1 MTTIAAQV
9 ANRVIGR
16 LVAGMS
22 TKAVLKHHSRRVRSA
37 ERKPLVY
44 VAAMPK
50 SAGTFICR
58 TIADAHGLR
67 YLHFSDRRGCC
78 EFDIYHPHL
87 LSQIQEGGIAHQHT
101 PGTEG
106 NVHYLNTYKIPCVVL
121 TRNIYDALYS
131 FYEHLEQYR
140 NSWPMFEYPDGY
152 FEMREDDKLHF
163 LTATVAPW
171 LLHFYV
177 SWYRARKDRRI
188 DALWMTYESFLQDN
202 VAAINSIEALL
213 NIPPEQRLKDVPA
226 GGDRAALRMNKGVA
240 GRGLSAM
247 SDELRARIRAIMAFY
262 PDVDFD
268 PIAS

>member
-1 MTTIAAQV
+1 MTTFAARIT
-9 ANRVIGR
+9 NRVMGT
-16 LVAGMS
+16 LVTGMNV
-22 TKAVLKHHSRRVRSA
+22 KAVLKHQSRHALSA

-58 TIADAHGLR
+58 TIAEVHDLR

-78 EFDIYHPHL
+78 EFDIYHPGL
-87 LSQIQEGGIAHQHT
+87 LSQIRDGGIAHQHT

-106 NVHYLNTYKIPCVVL
+106 NVYYLNSYKIPCVVL

-140 NSWPMFEYPDGY
+140 NAWPMFEYPERY
-152 FEMREDDKLHF
+152 FEMREHDKLSF

-177 SWYRARKDRRI
+177 SWFRARKSGRI
-188 DALWMTYESFLQDN
+188 DAHWITYESFVQNN

-213 NIPPEQRLKDVPA
+213 NIPPERRLKEVPVP
-226 GGDRAALRMNKGVA
+226 RNHEALRVNKGVA
-240 GRGLSAM
+240 GRGLS
-247 SDELRARIRAIMAFY
+247 SIGEEHQARIRDIMAFY
-262 PDVDFD
+262 PDVDFG